1 MRQYVQTD
9 LEADR
14 QVANTLAELI
24 IGGSLTST
32 AVASLTNP
40 LTNYMQEALSLFEKG
55 PLALVAGA
63 GFEPATSGL

>member
-1 MRQYVQTD
+1 MKQYVQTD

-32 AVASLTNP
+32 RVRLNVLRTGTACPMAATLAVLRHHT
-40 LTNYMQEALSLFEKG
+40 
-55 PLALVAGA
+55 
-63 GFEPATSGL
+63 